1 MTYAYCTEFREGARK
16 QLEHDQVEL
25 HFMRT
30 EWKGVEEMAALIL
43 QRVCPN
49 GTGVPCAW
57 QERLK
62 SVPKQLTVKMKDVAM
77 TAAIQSLAMMK
88 SHYTG
93 ADLKRFEEGYTANM
107 DESKL
112 EALSLE
118 VEPTA
123 ESLVELLDL
132 EDL

>member
-1 MTYAYCTEFREGARK
+1 
-16 QLEHDQVEL
+16 
-25 HFMRT
+25 MRT

-43 QRVCPN
+43 QRVYPN
-49 GTGVPCAW
+49 GPGVPCAW
-57 QERLK
+57 QEHLK

-77 TAAIQSLAMMK
+77 TATIQSLVMMK
-88 SHYTG
+88 LHYPG
-93 ADLKRFEEGYTANM
+93 ADLKHFEEGYTADM
-107 DESKL
+107 DEAKL

-123 ESLVELLDL
+123 ESLVKLLDL

>member
-1 MTYAYCTEFREGARK
+1 M
-16 QLEHDQVEL
+16 Q
-25 HFMRT
+25 T
-30 EWKGVEEMAALIL
+30 EWKGVEETAALIL
-43 QRVCPN
+43 QRVYPN
-49 GTGVPCAW
+49 GPGVPCAW

-62 SVPKQLTVKMKDVAM
+62 SVPKQLTVKMKDVVM
-77 TAAIQSLAMMK
+77 TATIQSLAMMK
-88 SHYTG
+88 SHYPG
-93 ADLKRFEEGYTANM
+93 ADLKHFEGGYTNT
-107 DESKL
+107 DEAKL

>member
-1 MTYAYCTEFREGARK
+1 
-16 QLEHDQVEL
+16 
-25 HFMRT
+25 MRT

-43 QRVCPN
+43 QRVYPN
-49 GTGVPCAW
+49 GPGVPCAW
-57 QERLK
+57 KERLK

-77 TAAIQSLAMMK
+77 TATIQSLAMMK
-88 SHYTG
+88 SHYPN
-93 ADLKRFEEGYTANM
+93 ADLKHFEEGYTTDT
-107 DESKL
+107 DEAKL

-132 EDL
+132 EDM

>member
-1 MTYAYCTEFREGARK
+1 
-16 QLEHDQVEL
+16 
-25 HFMRT
+25 MRT
-30 EWKGVEEMAALIL
+30 EWKGIEETAALIL

-49 GTGVPCAW
+49 GPGVPCAW

-62 SVPKQLTVKMKDVAM
+62 SVPKELTVKMKDAAM
-77 TAAIQSLAMMK
+77 TATIQSLAMMK
-88 SHYTG
+88 SHYPG
-93 ADLKRFEEGYTANM
+93 ADLKRFEEGYTADM
-107 DESKL
+107 DEAKL